1 MSDSSRVCKRV
12 RIYLDRRDD
21 DQALA
26 LQCLE
31 ALDELSSSDR
41 NQWFVNAL
49 LDYQSKIAASDYQAD
64 SLVEMR
70 HQMVARFLAGE
81 PVTNQLSGRAGSDK
95 QEGELSDRNSPERT
109 ISKPSDNARETDARP
124 TIEHK
129 ESESNRHE
137 PATPA
142 SNEKSMSTTPSQDS
156 SPVERHSAESTAD
169 QSSAP
174 SPLFGR
180 LAAIMG

>member
-81 PVTNQLSGRAGSDK
+81 PVTNQLSDRAGSDK
-95 QEGELSDRNSPERT
+95 QEGELSEPNPPERT
-109 ISKPSDNARETDARP
+109 RSKSSANTREAVARP
-124 TIEHK
+124 TPEHK
-129 ESESNRHE
+129 DSESNRHE
-137 PATPA
+137 PATPL
-142 SNEKSMSTTPSQDS
+142 SNEQSLPATPSHDS
-156 SPVERHSAESTAD
+156 NPVESDSAESTAD